1 MERLYSVVEI
11 VNSQWCYNE
20 TKLAI
25 AKDDTWTR
33 KKIESN
39 APGQIENTKHKKK
52 RRILNNKNYNYEP
65 EKNWTVLTYHL
76 LSFYKMKK
84 IIMKKRTNFA
94 SR

>member
-33 KKIESN
+33 KKIELN
-39 APGQIENTKHKKK
+39 APGKIENTKHKKK
-52 RRILNNKNYNYEP
+52 KNL
-65 EKNWTVLTYHL
+65 K
-76 LSFYKMKK
+76 
-84 IIMKKRTNFA
+84 
-94 SR
+94 